1 VGEPDPTWGEA
12 VVAYVVGPEGDA
24 ESMRVALRQ
33 RLAPYKIP
41 KRIHLVDA
49 L

>member
-1 VGEPDPTWGEA
+1 M
-12 VVAYVVGPEGDA
+12 AYVVGPEGDA
-24 ESMRVALRQ
+24 SAMRVALRQ

-41 KRIHLVDA
+41 KRIHFVDA